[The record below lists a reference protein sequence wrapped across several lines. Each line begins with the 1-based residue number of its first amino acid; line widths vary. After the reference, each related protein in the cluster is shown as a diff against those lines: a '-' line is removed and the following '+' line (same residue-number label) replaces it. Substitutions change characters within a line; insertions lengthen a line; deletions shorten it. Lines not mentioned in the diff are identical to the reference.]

1 MFICFGWLT
10 LVIVACSS
18 KERCAS
24 TSVDTNPG
32 TTLRISTPKL
42 TQTLSTIRDTKAA
55 FSSSDRAAKSN
66 AGASSSTLSLESSSS
81 FFLLFL
87 AEVRDLGV
95 DVNSLWW
102 AFPQATASSMS
113 FSYSGRFAAWRI
125 NEGLVVAS
133 SGEYYAMSLKSPVS
147 ATTVVNSLS

>member
-42 TQTLSTIRDTKAA
+42 TQTLSTISDTKAA

-95 DVNSLWW
+95 DVNSL
-102 AFPQATASSMS
+102 
-113 FSYSGRFAAWRI
+113 
-125 NEGLVVAS
+125 
-133 SGEYYAMSLKSPVS
+133 
-147 ATTVVNSLS
+147 